1 MKKGILFIF
10 ILFLAM
16 FMIGCGGET
25 PEVPDEPNKPDEPDK
40 PVVEEKKEFTVGED
54 SLTLELGEEKTL
66 TITKDGDFTL
76 TLVSSDDSVA
86 TVDQNGKV
94 KALKAGTCKIT
105 ISVEDNKKEVNV
117 TVNTPVLTLTGKN
130 KMTATESQKLEYT
143 ITSKLVETINWES
156 SDTSIATVDDKGN
169 VKALKGGSVVIT
181 ATAMTSNV
189 SHSITIEV
197 EEVKVD
203 PESVELTINCENVY
217 LDSELKVIAKVLPEG
232 ASQEVTFS
240 CPAAN
245 RATIDEEG
253 NVTIL
258 KSGKF
263 NVICA
268 SKENPN
274 IKATISINVF
284 DYIDPEKFIN
294 SIHIA
299 NPLTEVVTAWG
310 WGAIMASAGLNQVD
324 YKQALA
330 GSVSKILWTKLVVNE
345 HIAPEGNN
353 NRPGTKKQNYFVTV
367 HDTATTH
374 SHAHAQFNANSVYQ
388 GGDTS
393 WHYSVGRYKVW
404 HQIPDDEVAWH
415 AGDGTATALTW
426 TDTGVKATSDEDA
439 KITISSDGYWEVNGT
454 KTELKAPEVPI
465 QHYSS
470 SEGWVTTGYRQ
481 SRTSDLPYTG
491 INNIVGEN
499 GNVFMG
505 NVWWS
510 TSYQTLSNRGGNNN
524 SIGIETCVN
533 YGTDLHLTWA
543 TTAKLI
549 GTRLLPLNGLNPE
562 DVKQHNTFSGKDCP
576 MTLRK
581 ANLWEYFMELV
592 IAEFTL
598 YTQFKDFT
606 FTFTSNNPDIIG
618 ESGQIIK
625 FPEVETEVTY
635 SIQVTKKDGTY
646 DKTFTFKSVVPAMI
660 KDHALSDGTDLYF
673 YMQRRNDQI

>member
-1 MKKGILFIF
+1 MQKGILFIF

-25 PEVPDEPNKPDEPDK
+25 PEVPDEPSKPDEPDK

-299 NPLTEVVTAWG
+299 NPLTDIVTAYG
-310 WGAIMASAGLNQVD
+310 FGPIMASAGLNQIN

-330 GSVSKILWTKLVVNE
+330 GSVSKILWTKLVVTQM
-345 HIAPEGNN
+345 IAPEGSGG
-353 NRPGTKKQNYFVTV
+353 RPGGIKENLYITV

-374 SHAHAQFNANSVYQ
+374 SHGDALHHANYVYN
-388 GGDTS
+388 GSGS
-393 WHYSVGRYKVW
+393 YHYTVGSDKAY
-404 HQIPDDEVAWH
+404 QMIPDNEVAHH
-415 AGDGTATALTW
+415 AGDGVTVPVTW
-426 TDTGVKATSDEDA
+426 TDTGVKATNNLPA
-439 KITISSDGYWEVNGT
+439 KITISSDNYWVVNDIKTNVKQTVTRADGT
-454 KTELKAPEVPI
+454 YP
-465 QHYSS
+465 
-470 SEGWVTTGYRQ
+470 TTAN
-481 SRTSDLPYTG
+481 LPHTG
-491 INNIVGEN
+491 VNQKIGEN
-499 GNVFMG
+499 GNYFIA
-505 NVWWS
+505 NVYWNN
-510 TSYQTLSNRGGNNN
+510 TYKVLSNRGGNLN

-549 GTRLLPLNGLNPE
+549 GTRLLPLNALTPYA
-562 DVKQHNTFSGKDCP
+562 VKQHNTFSGKDCP
-576 MTLRK
+576 MAMRH

-592 IAEFTL
+592 WAEYTL
-598 YTQFKDFT
+598 YTEFKDFT
-606 FTFTSNNPDIIG
+606 FKFTSNNPDIIG

-660 KDHALSDGTDLYF
+660 KEHQLGDGSDLYF
-673 YMQRRNDQI
+673 YMQRRAEQR